1 MKLCADL
8 CSGYRFTERGDD
20 LGNQPAGG
28 TVVSGKEGVL
38 LKEALAAVAAVTP
51 LAQMQQR
58 CSAKRNILD
67 YLHPI
72 VVYTVGEA
80 STGRAAVL
88 HPWQLKIN
96 MDFITNIFNIC
107 DNCIFQI
114 EQL

>member
-58 CSAKRNILD
+58 CPAKRNILD
-67 YLHPI
+67 Y
-72 VVYTVGEA
+72 
-80 STGRAAVL
+80 
-88 HPWQLKIN
+88 
-96 MDFITNIFNIC
+96 IC
-107 DNCIFQI
+107 IR
-114 EQL
+114 